1 MDEALQLVGVATISL
16 SAGGS
21 KNPEPIPESQEDI
34 NKQADGAIRDLF
46 PRIPNTDRQMII
58 EHAFQKV
65 MPASIVLSIVANYYR
80 VQCSTVNQQLA
91 YSLISLCLAESS
103 LRFSLTLGIH
113 IRGTTSCSRKPHG

>member
-1 MDEALQLVGVATISL
+1 VDEALELVGETTISIA
-16 SAGGS
+16 AGGS

-65 MPASIVLSIVANYYR
+65 IPASLVPSIFTDYHRVL
-80 VQCSTVNQQLA
+80 CFTVSQLLA
-91 YSLISLCLAESS
+91 SSLISICLAEFS

-113 IRGTTSCSRKPHG
+113 IRDTISS